1 MGTVRPFCRHGPD
14 SIKLGRVSAAP
25 LARGELRAAF
35 TGDRASLT
43 GRLATPVLAA
53 VTGLTMLAA
62 VMRFYDLGH
71 QGFWFDEANTAML
84 VRLSP
89 GKMLG
94 LIPQS
99 ESTPP
104 LYYCVAWLWT
114 HVFGDAEAG
123 LRSLSAAAGVL
134 TVPVAFAAAA
144 KLISRRAG
152 VIAAALTACSPL
164 LIWYSQ
170 EARSY
175 ELLVLLTAI
184 ALMGFA
190 YARDRPTP
198 WALALWAVASAL
210 ALATHYYAVLAVVPQ
225 AGWLLWRHRSRP
237 AVRVAVAI
245 VALCG
250 LALIP
255 LAISQNGAGNDS
267 WIAAAPFGAR
277 LGQVIPQFL
286 IGTNAPD
293 RTLLKYA
300 AMALAL
306 VAVGL
311 VAIRGRSAERRA
323 ALVAGGLVGA
333 GVALCL
339 MLIAAGFDDLITRN
353 IIALWLPAAILV
365 AGGLALE
372 RARGAGAAVTVLLC
386 ALGIAVTAGI
396 DANRS
401 LQRPDW
407 RQVAAALGPQPAHGA
422 ERVILVQ
429 HYRTLL
435 PLSLYLP
442 HLGFLPAGGARVSEL
457 DIVSDSAPSQ
467 PLCWWGAACNLDP
480 SRLQP
485 RYDMPGFHA
494 LWRRQVLQFTILR
507 LISSR
512 PLPLTP
518 TVVSAALTSTS
529 LRRDVLLLQRG

>member
-1 MGTVRPFCRHGPD
+1 
-14 SIKLGRVSAAP
+14 VSVAP
-25 LARGELRAAF
+25 LARGDLRAALA
-35 TGDRASLT
+35 GDRPSPA
-43 GRLATPVLAA
+43 GRLATPALVAVAGLTILAA
-53 VTGLTMLAA
+53 VL
-62 VMRFYDLGH
+62 RFYDLGH

-94 LIPQS
+94 LIPHS

-114 HVFGDAEAG
+114 RVFGNAEAG
-123 LRSLSAAAGVL
+123 LRSLSAVAGVL

-175 ELLVLLTAI
+175 ELLVLLSAI
-184 ALMGFA
+184 SLLGFA
-190 YARDRPTP
+190 YARDGPSRR
-198 WALALWAVASAL
+198 ALALWVVASAL

-225 AGWLLWRHRSRP
+225 AGYLLWRHRSRP
-237 AVRVAVAI
+237 AVQVAVGF

-267 WIAAAPFGAR
+267 WIAAAPFGER
-277 LGQVIPQFL
+277 LRQIIPQFL
-286 IGTNAPD
+286 IGTDAPD
-293 RTLLKYA
+293 RALLKYA

-306 VAVGL
+306 AGL
-311 VAIRGRSAERRA
+311 GLLAIRGRRPERRA

-333 GVALCL
+333 GSALCL
-339 MLIAAGFDDLITRN
+339 ALVAAGFDDLITRN
-353 IIALWLPAAILV
+353 IIVLWLPAAIVV

-372 RARGAGAAVTVLLC
+372 RARPAGAAVVVLLC
-386 ALGIAVTAGI
+386 VIGIVATVGI
-396 DANRS
+396 GANRS

-407 RQVAAALGPQPAHGA
+407 RQVAAVLGTQPAQGPG
-422 ERVILVQ
+422 RVILIQ
-429 HYRTLL
+429 RYLTLL

-442 HLGFLPAGGARVSEL
+442 HLGLLPAGGARVSEF
-457 DIVSDSAPSQ
+457 DVVSAGAPSQ
-467 PLCWWGAACNLDP
+467 PLCWWGAACNLTA
-480 SRLQP
+480 SQLQP
-485 RYDMPGFHA
+485 RYDVPGFHA
-494 LWRRQVLQFTILR
+494 LWRRRVLQFTVVR
-507 LISSR
+507 LVSSR
-512 PLPLTP
+512 PLSLTRAS
-518 TVVSAALTSTS
+518 VSAALTTTR
-529 LRRDVLLLQRG
+529 LRQDDLLLQRG